1 MKFTKTV
8 IVNMIMIEN
17 KSTGKVLVLDRTLSS
32 WPGLTF
38 PGGHVEWGES
48 FYDAAVREAKEETG
62 LDVKKLIP
70 CGIVNWANK
79 YNGERYMEL
88 LYKTNDFYGALSTGT
103 REGNVV
109 WMTMN
114 ELEKSDRL
122 SPNFS
127 LYLPMFKGNGYSEM
141 FFEWDGKSWTG
152 EPKYKK

>member
-1 MKFTKTV
+1 
-8 IVNMIMIEN
+8 
-17 KSTGKVLVLDRTLSS
+17 
-32 WPGLTF
+32 
-38 PGGHVEWGES
+38 
-48 FYDAAVREAKEETG
+48 
-62 LDVKKLIP
+62 
-70 CGIVNWANK
+70 
-79 YNGERYMEL
+79 MEL
-88 LYKTNDFYGALSTGT
+88 LYKTNDFHGALSTGT

-109 WMTMN
+109 WMTMS